1 MIAALLALAA
11 SAAVAAPAAYPESR
25 TDPRFELFGV
35 VQLLADADR
44 RYSGFHRHDSPYT
57 RAAQTW
63 FSPFKRH
70 PAVEAYENLA
80 AKGLDHIFFNGFIFS
95 LGEPPAL
102 EPREPFEPGDLA
114 QAGGAETLEEFR
126 YLLSDFARVSRFD
139 AFYRETGPSRD
150 AMVEEVSRQ
159 ARALDVAGRL
169 EAYTGLKA
177 DRRYT
182 LILSPFA
189 EPSLGSTWA
198 RDEPGGRR
206 LTSLYGPEDFKGEVS
221 FRLATRLGGLWTE
234 ILMDRLGPAARPH
247 RVRINR
253 SKKLYAPLGGA
264 CAADWYACFQRH
276 VAFAAGA
283 RMLALSGEEEAAA
296 EWPVKYARIGLPHL
310 SPLVESLRDYE
321 ADRKRYPTLLDFYPR
336 LLEEV
341 DAVSRAAPAPIPFL
355 GGVGAALRAPGALTV
370 ILPGAEG
377 PGVEAALGRLAKA
390 RWKDATLLGDA
401 EALSADL
408 TGRTLIVIGTASGNR
423 WLARHLS
430 SLQLP
435 MRFVGARLAVDAR
448 PGDSDGSAFEGKIG
462 LITAAVNPADQSKG
476 LVLYTAAEPG
486 PLSSLVGAYDGPA
499 DFVVLDAGA
508 PVKLGRYEKSRRPW
522 RLK

>member
-11 SAAVAAPAAYPESR
+11 SAAVAAPPAYPEAR

-44 RYSGFHRHDSPYT
+44 RYSGFHRHDIPYT
-57 RAAQTW
+57 RAAQAW

-70 PAVEAYENLA
+70 PAVESYENLA
-80 AKGLDHIFFNGFIFS
+80 AKGLDHIFFNGLIFS
-95 LGEPPAL
+95 LGDPPAL
-102 EPREPFEPGDLA
+102 EPREPFEPGNLA
-114 QAGGAETLEEFR
+114 QAGGAEALEEFR
-126 YLLSDFARVSRFD
+126 ILLADLARVSRFAD
-139 AFYRETGPSRD
+139 FYRETGPYRG

-159 ARALDVAGRL
+159 AAALDVKGRL
-169 EAYTGLKA
+169 EDYAGMKT
-177 DRRYT
+177 DRSYT

-206 LTSLYGPEDFKGEVS
+206 LTSLYGPEDLHGAVA
-221 FRLATRLGGLWTE
+221 FRLPTRLGGLWTE
-234 ILMDRLGPAARPH
+234 ILTDMLGPAARPH

-253 SKKLYAPLGGA
+253 SKKLHLPLGAA
-264 CAADWYACFQRH
+264 CAADWYDCFQRH

-310 SPLVESLRDYE
+310 SPLVERLRDYE
-321 ADRKRYPTLLDFYPR
+321 TDRGRYPTLLDFYPR
-336 LLEEV
+336 LLEALE
-341 DAVSRAAPAPIPFL
+341 AVSGAVPAPIPFQ
-355 GGVGAALRAPGALTV
+355 GGVAAVLSSPGGLTV

-377 PGVEAALGRLAKA
+377 AGVEATLRRRVKA
-390 RWKDATLLGDA
+390 RWKNAALLSDE
-401 EALSADL
+401 EALAADL
-408 TGRTLIVIGTASGNR
+408 TGRTLIVIGTAKGNR
-423 WLARHLS
+423 WLARSLGE
-430 SLQLP
+430 LQLP
-435 MRFVGARLAVDAR
+435 MRFVGAKLALDAR
-448 PGDSDGSAFEGKIG
+448 PGDSDGSVFEGKVG

-476 LVLYTAAEPG
+476 LALYTAAEPG
-486 PLSSLVGAYDGPA
+486 LLASLVGAYDGPA
-499 DFVVLDAGA
+499 DFVVLEAGA